1 MTDYRD
7 RLIIALDV
15 DSVGRARSIIS
26 DLDEAVSFYKIGY
39 QLALA
44 GGLELAR
51 ELKSEGKSVF
61 LDMKLLDID
70 NTITKG
76 VGSAVALGVD
86 MLTIHAYPKAMKAA
100 VEGASGSGLCLL
112 GVTVLTSMD
121 DNDLKDA
128 GYAQDAVSLVRK
140 RAEQARDTGM
150 GGIVCSAREAAE
162 VRTIVGPQMAVV
174 TPGIRP
180 AGADIGDQ
188 KRIVTPSDAIGSGAS
203 HLVVGRPVTAV
214 TDPISA
220 VRLIGNEI
228 EAALASSA

>member
-15 DSVGRARSIIS
+15 DGVERARQIIQALG
-26 DLDEAVSFYKIGY
+26 DNISFYKIGY

-44 GGLELAR
+44 GGLELAG

-61 LDMKLLDID
+61 LDMKMLDID

-76 VGSAVALGVD
+76 VASAKALGVD

-100 VEGASGSGLCLL
+100 VEGASGSDLCLL
-112 GVTVLTSMD
+112 AVTVLTSMD
-121 DNDLKDA
+121 DSDLEDA
-128 GYAQDAVSLVRK
+128 GYGQDAASLVAR
-140 RAEQARDTGM
+140 RAKQARDTGM

-162 VRTIVGPQMAVV
+162 VRKIVGPDMSIV

-188 KRIVTPSDAIGSGAS
+188 KRIVTPGVAIDAGAS

-214 TDPISA
+214 DDPVS
-220 VRLIGNEI
+220 
-228 EAALASSA
+228 AALSIGAEIQEALGDST

>member
-7 RLIIALDV
+7 RLIIALDLDNV
-15 DSVGRARSIIS
+15 DDARSIIS
-26 DLDEAVSFYKIGY
+26 TLGEAVTFYKIGY

-51 ELKSEGKSVF
+51 ELKSDGKSVF
-61 LDMKLLDID
+61 LDMKMLDID

-76 VGSAVALGVD
+76 VESAARIGVD

-100 VEGASGSGLCLL
+100 VEGAAGSNLCLL

-121 DNDLKDA
+121 DDDLKDA
-128 GYAQDAVSLVRK
+128 GYAEDAATLVK
-140 RAEQARDTGM
+140 ERARQAHEAGM
-150 GGIVCSAREAAE
+150 GGVVCSAREATE
-162 VRTIVGPQMAVV
+162 VRNIVGPDMAVV

-180 AGADIGDQ
+180 AGADAGDQ
-188 KRIVTPSDAIGSGAS
+188 KRIVTPGDAISAGAS

-214 TDPISA
+214 EDPVSA
-220 VRLIGNEI
+220 VQSIGEEI
-228 EAALASSA
+228 DRVLGVKS